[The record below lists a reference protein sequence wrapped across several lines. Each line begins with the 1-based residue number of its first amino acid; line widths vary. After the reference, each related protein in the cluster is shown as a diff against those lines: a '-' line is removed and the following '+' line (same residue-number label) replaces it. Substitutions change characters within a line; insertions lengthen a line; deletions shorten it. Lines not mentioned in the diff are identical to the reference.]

1 MLFLAAF
8 LNFCALGALFSNHRL
23 AATICFLGYTAI
35 NLFLLFQQTPT
46 GLDPVFFAIQAI
58 SVLVVF
64 VSLSSQSRDQVLT
77 HQKKR
82 GSVFLLVWAVVL
94 AIFFGHWFLS
104 LHKITP
110 ARVNIP
116 VIAADLPQGETFMLV
131 AVVIL
136 WMVGKNLYER
146 R

>member
-1 MLFLAAF
+1 MFFLLGL
-8 LNFCALGALFSNHRL
+8 LNLCALGALFANHRL
-23 AATICFLGYTAI
+23 ASTVCFFAYTAI
-35 NLFLLFQQTPT
+35 NMLLLFMKEPT
-46 GLDPVFFAIQAI
+46 GLDPALFVLQSL

-64 VSLSSQSRDQVLT
+64 VILSSQSRDQILT

-82 GSVFLLVWAVVL
+82 GSIFLLAWAVVI
-94 AIFFGHWFLS
+94 AMFFGHWLIS
-104 LHKITP
+104 LRSEAIVLTEKNPIW
-110 ARVNIP
+110 AE
-116 VIAADLPQGETFMLV
+116 LPNGETFMLV